1 MTGLARGIDSARRLL
16 RCTRP
21 VVSGAL
27 VFFWQNSCLSPAT
40 GVDVTEQAHP
50 VYRFAEFELD
60 PAEHRLLAGGQPVT
74 LTPKVFD
81 TLVLLV
87 ERAGHVV
94 SKDQLMAALWPRGFV
109 HESNLTKHIWLI
121 RKALGED
128 DQGSAFIETLP
139 KLGYRFVAQVRCEHR
154 AGPLGV
160 EPNDEPIV
168 PAIQAMDTDSDPGNA
183 GGAREG
189 STPTIAIPKH
199 QRQSVVV
206 WTTAGLLLLALS
218 AFAAWRWH
226 GSTGMSAIPDS
237 GAIAIVDF
245 NNLSQNPKDAWL
257 GPALEE
263 MLATEVAVGGGLHAL
278 PDELV
283 RPAHADLPA
292 PAAGGYSSASLALL
306 RQRLGAHYVLSGAY
320 FVSESPDAPQ
330 LRIDVAVQDA
340 ATGKSLATFS
350 RTGPVAELPQLI
362 AQTGI
367 TLRSRFG
374 LQPASATD
382 AKLLANAQPPSAEV
396 ARHMGFALDA
406 LHSYDPARARDEL
419 LQAVAQ
425 APGYAPAYAYLAQ
438 AWSALGYRAKALA
451 AIEQAVANARNL
463 PTEQQLQIA
472 AQQSTIRADWVKAI
486 GISRQLARLRPLNT
500 DYRLSLI
507 AALLSG
513 GKPNEADIEVA
524 SLRKLSSGADD
535 PRVEL
540 AAVRIAAARDDS
552 KARLQHARQALQQ
565 ARARGEKGLIANA
578 ELQLGI
584 AAGDSPE
591 SQTLLRTAAA
601 DYRKIGNPHGEAL
614 SLQNLANLLLDLN
627 QPQAARETYQQAM
640 AIYQQAGDLGGV
652 SAVYDN
658 LTRMLW
664 AAGDRDGAEAA
675 VRQALKI
682 AQETDDLPRQAWS
695 LTGLATILSDESA
708 SDIVAQMYQQ
718 AMALDERSG
727 ERGHLAFATA
737 AYGDLLRQRGDLDH
751 AAKVCATAQAEARAL
766 VDPGQTMGADLE
778 CAQIALDRGDAGAAV
793 AGLSSV
799 LRQANASHD
808 TFYAANAQM
817 VLGQID
823 MGQSRWS
830 DARDQLRAALKG
842 WSASDEIAGEAV
854 TEGQVALCAAALGDV
869 AERDRA
875 GTHATALRGR
885 ITENQEV
892 VLLDIALARL
902 QGETGDRTAAI
913 AKLRALAADADR
925 RQWPGLALE
934 TRLAMLQLLERS
946 RDPGATALR
955 DEIRDK
961 ARRLGYGWI
970 LARLEADRSKP
981 AATSI
986 R

>member
-1 MTGLARGIDSARRLL
+1 MRPERGRNRTPRRLRRAGIFL
-16 RCTRP
+16 AKFLP
-21 VVSGAL
+21 E
-27 VFFWQNSCLSPAT
+27 SCH
-40 GVDVTEQAHP
+40 GVDVTEQSHP

-60 PAEHRLLAGGQPVT
+60 PAEHRLLANSHAVT

-94 SKDQLMAALWPRGFV
+94 SKDQLIATLWPRGFV

-128 DQGSAFIETLP
+128 DQGNAFIETLP
-139 KLGYRFVAQVRCEHR
+139 KLGYRFVAPVRCEFR
-154 AGPLGV
+154 SGSGANESNETTADPVATAVATETDRGNTMGV
-160 EPNDEPIV
+160 
-168 PAIQAMDTDSDPGNA
+168 
-183 GGAREG
+183 REG
-189 STPTIAIPKH
+189 SAPKTAVPKR
-199 QRQSVVV
+199 QRQSIAA
-206 WTTAGLLLLALS
+206 WTMAGLLVL
-218 AFAAWRWH
+218 AFAAFSAWRWH
-226 GSTGMSAIPDS
+226 GSTGMSATPDN

-263 MLATEVAVGGGLHAL
+263 MLATEVAVGGGLHAM

-320 FVSESPDAPQ
+320 FVSESPDAAL
-330 LRIDVAVQDA
+330 LRIDLAVQDA

-350 RTGPVAELPQLI
+350 RTGSVTELPQLI
-362 AQTGI
+362 AQTGVS
-367 TLRSRFG
+367 LRSRFG
-374 LQPASATD
+374 LQPASTAD
-382 AKLLANAQPPSAEV
+382 VKLLANAQPPSAEV

-406 LHSYDPARARDEL
+406 LHTYDPARARDEL

-425 APGYAPAYAYLAQ
+425 APGYAPAYAHLAQ

-463 PTEQQLQIA
+463 PREQQLQIA
-472 AQQSTIRADWVKAI
+472 AQQSTVRSDWAKAI
-486 GISRQLARLRPLNT
+486 VIARELVSLRPQNP

-507 AALLSG
+507 GALLNAGKPDDADTALAAL
-513 GKPNEADIEVA
+513 
-524 SLRKLSSGADD
+524 RKMSAGADD
-535 PRVEL
+535 PREEL
-540 AAVRIAAARDDS
+540 AAVQIAVARDDG
-552 KARLQHARQALQQ
+552 KARLLHARLALQQ
-565 ARARGEKGLIANA
+565 ARARGEAGLIANA

-584 AAGDSPE
+584 AAGDSQE
-591 SQTLLRTAAA
+591 SLTLLRTAAA

-627 QPQAARETYQQAM
+627 QPQAARETYQRAM

-652 SAVYDN
+652 AAIYDN

-675 VRQALKI
+675 VRQALQI
-682 AQETDDLPRQAWS
+682 AQQTDDLPRQAWS

-708 SDIVAQMYQQ
+708 SDAVAQMYQH

-737 AYGDLLRQRGDLDH
+737 AYGDLLRQRGELDR
-751 AAKVCATAQAEARAL
+751 AAKVCTTAQAEARAL
-766 VDPGQTMGADLE
+766 VDSEQTMSADLE

-799 LRQANASHD
+799 LRQANAAHD
-808 TFYAANAQM
+808 NFYAANAQM
-817 VLGQID
+817 MLGQVA

-830 DARDQLRAALKG
+830 DARDQLRAALKK

-854 TEGQVALCAAALGDV
+854 TEGQLALCAAAVGDV
-869 AERDRA
+869 VERDRA
-875 GTHATALRGR
+875 GTHANALRGR
-885 ITENQEV
+885 ITEKQEV

-902 QGETGDRTAAI
+902 QGEIGDHAAAI
-913 AKLRALAADADR
+913 AKLGALAADADR

-955 DEIRDK
+955 DEIRS
-961 ARRLGYGWI
+961 AAHRQGFGWI
-970 LARLEADRSKP
+970 IARLDADRGKP
-981 AATSI
+981 GVAGV